1 MSNATLLLD
10 ATIRYLRAPVAW
22 SGDATSMT
30 FDPPLSVSE
39 QATLDQ
45 IRTAI
50 AFGLGGVDPATL
62 ARLWPQI
69 VACGTFSN
77 DPTPTNAEAI
87 AALKALI
94 LIVRDMLVAGTA
106 T

>member
-1 MSNATLLLD
+1 MSNATLQLD

-30 FDPPLSVSE
+30 FDPPLTSDE

-62 ARLWPQI
+62 ARL
-69 VACGTFSN
+69 
-77 DPTPTNAEAI
+77 